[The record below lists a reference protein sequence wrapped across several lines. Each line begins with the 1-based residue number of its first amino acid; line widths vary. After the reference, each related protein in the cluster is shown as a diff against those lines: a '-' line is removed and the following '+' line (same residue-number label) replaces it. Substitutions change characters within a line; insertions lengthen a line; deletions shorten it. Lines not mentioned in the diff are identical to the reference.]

1 MLSDCA
7 TEANLVHWF
16 ITESMNQCTNEQK
29 TFTFHVSRFNLFMT
43 TPPLIKMHGITKHFG
58 AVVANDSADFLLQP
72 GEIHALVGENGA
84 GKSTLMKILYGLYG
98 PNEGEIYFRDELVR
112 INNPRT
118 AIKLGIGM
126 VQQHF
131 TLIPT
136 LTALENIVLA
146 KEPRRFKTL
155 LDTATA
161 HRTITTLAEQLGFH
175 LDLNAK
181 VESLPI
187 GAQQYAE
194 ILKALYHGA
203 EILILDEPTAV
214 LAPQEVAGLFDCLR
228 GLKAEGKSV
237 ILITHKLSE
246 VMAVADTITVMRSG
260 KSIASLP
267 RAKTDTD
274 ELSELMIGKK
284 TFNDIAQHKRVDS
297 PSEPM
302 LYIEGVTLHAENG
315 RALLDGINLDVFEGE
330 ILGIAGVEGNGQ
342 NELIEV
348 LTGLRKS
355 DSGTIT
361 LNNESITNQS
371 PAKIRRKRVVHLP
384 ADRHRHGI
392 SLDNRVDENLILG
405 SHNQSPFCQHG
416 LLRQKAAHQF
426 ADNVIEKYEIRAG
439 GVNFPIRTLSGGN
452 QQKVVVAREL
462 ESDPELIIA
471 AHPTRG
477 LDINAAQFVHQQL
490 INARNRSK
498 GILLISAD
506 LEELLSLSD
515 RIAVMYNG
523 QIAGIL
529 QPSETDEVQLG
540 ALMLG

>member
-1 MLSDCA
+1 MK
-7 TEANLVHWF
+7 N
-16 ITESMNQCTNEQK
+16 
-29 TFTFHVSRFNLFMT
+29 
-43 TPPLIKMHGITKHFG
+43 PPLIKMHGITKRFG
-58 AVVANDSADFLLQP
+58 TVLANDGANFSLRY
-72 GEIHALVGENGA
+72 GEIHAIVGENGA
-84 GKSTLMKILYGLYG
+84 GKSTLMKILYGLYQ
-98 PNEGEIYFRDELVR
+98 PNEGEIYFQDEQVH

-131 TLIPT
+131 TLIPA

-146 KEPRRFKTL
+146 KEPRRFKTF

-161 HRTITTLAEQLGFH
+161 HRAITGLAEQLGFH

-187 GAQQYAE
+187 GGQQYAE

-203 EILILDEPTAV
+203 ETLILDEPTAV
-214 LAPQEVAGLFDCLR
+214 LAPREVDGLFDCLR

-237 ILITHKLSE
+237 ILITHKLGE

-260 KSIASLP
+260 KSVASLP
-267 RAKTDTD
+267 RPETDAAK
-274 ELSELMIGKK
+274 LSELMIGKK
-284 TFNDIAQHKRVDS
+284 TFNSVTTQKKSDK
-297 PSEPM
+297 PSQSM
-302 LYIEGVTLHAENG
+302 LHLEDVTLRAKNG
-315 RALLDGINLDVFEGE
+315 RALLDGIDLDVFAGE
-330 ILGIAGVEGNGQ
+330 IVGIAGVEGNGQ

-361 LNNESITNQS
+361 LNDESIVNRS
-371 PAKIRRKRVVHLP
+371 PAEIRRKRVVHLP

-392 SLDNRVDENLILG
+392 SLNDRVDENLILG
-405 SHNQSPFCQHG
+405 SHNQLPFCRHG
-416 LLRQKAAHQF
+416 LIKQKAAHQF
-426 ADNVIEKYEIRAG
+426 ADDMIEKYEIRAG
-439 GVNFPIRTLSGGN
+439 GVNLPIRTLSGGN

-490 INARNRSK
+490 IDARNRSK

-523 QIAGIL
+523 RITGIL
-529 QPSETDEVQLG
+529 QPSETNESQLG
-540 ALMLG
+540 ELMLG

>member
-1 MLSDCA
+1 MI
-7 TEANLVHWF
+7 N
-16 ITESMNQCTNEQK
+16 
-29 TFTFHVSRFNLFMT
+29 
-43 TPPLIKMHGITKHFG
+43 PPLIRMHGITKRFG
-58 AVVANDSADFLLQP
+58 KVLANDGANFSLQQ
-72 GEIHALVGENGA
+72 GEIHAIVGENGA
-84 GKSTLMKILYGLYG
+84 GKSTLMKILYGLYQ
-98 PNEGEIYFRDELVR
+98 PNEGEIYFWDAPVR
-112 INNPRT
+112 INNSRT
-118 AIKLGIGM
+118 AIQIGIGM

-131 TLIPT
+131 TLIPA
-136 LTALENIVLA
+136 LTALENIILA

-161 HRTITTLAEQLGFH
+161 HHTITGLAEQLGFH
-175 LDLNAK
+175 LDLDAK

-214 LAPQEVAGLFDCLR
+214 LAPQEVAGLFDCLH

-237 ILITHKLSE
+237 VLITHKLSE
-246 VMAVADTITVMRSG
+246 VMAVADTVTVMRSG
-260 KSIASLP
+260 KSVASLP
-267 RAKTDTD
+267 RTGTDST

-284 TFNDIAQHKRVDS
+284 TFNNSTHQSRSDT

-302 LYIEGVTLHAENG
+302 LHLEDVTLRAKNG
-315 RALLDGINLDVFEGE
+315 RALLDGIDLDVFAGE

-355 DSGTIT
+355 ESGTIT
-361 LNNESITNQS
+361 LNNESIVNRS
-371 PAKIRRKRVVHLP
+371 PAEIRRKRVAHLP

-392 SLDNRVDENLILG
+392 SLDDRIDENLILG
-405 SHNQSPFCQHG
+405 SHSQPPFCRHG
-416 LLRQKAAHQF
+416 LLQRKTAHQF
-426 ADNVIEKYEIRAG
+426 TNDVIKKYEIRVG
-439 GVNFPIRTLSGGN
+439 GINLPIRTLSGGN

-477 LDINAAQFVHQQL
+477 LDINAAQFVYQQL
-490 INARNRSK
+490 IDARNRSK
-498 GILLISAD
+498 GILLISVD

-523 QIAGIL
+523 RIAGIL
-529 QPSETDEVQLG
+529 QPSETDEAELG

>member
-1 MLSDCA
+1 MI
-7 TEANLVHWF
+7 N
-16 ITESMNQCTNEQK
+16 
-29 TFTFHVSRFNLFMT
+29 
-43 TPPLIKMHGITKHFG
+43 PPLIRMHGITKRFG
-58 AVVANDSADFLLQP
+58 NVVANDEANFSLQH
-72 GEIHALVGENGA
+72 GEIHAIVGENGA
-84 GKSTLMKILYGLYG
+84 GKSTLMKILYGLYQ
-98 PNEGEIYFRDELVR
+98 PDAGEIYFRAVPVK
-112 INNPRT
+112 IVKPRA
-118 AIKLGIGM
+118 AIQLGIGM

-131 TLIPT
+131 TLIPA

-161 HRTITTLAEQLGFH
+161 HRTITALAQQLGFD
-175 LDLNAK
+175 LDLDAK

-214 LAPQEVAGLFDCLR
+214 LAPQEIAGLFDCLR

-260 KSIASLP
+260 KSVASLP
-267 RAKTDTD
+267 KGGTNIA

-284 TFNDIAQHKRVDS
+284 AFNDITYQKRSDK
-297 PSEPM
+297 PGEPM
-302 LYIEGVTLHAENG
+302 LQIKEVTLHARNR
-315 RALLDGINLDVFEGE
+315 RALLDGIDLDIFAGE
-330 ILGIAGVEGNGQ
+330 IVGIAGVEGNGQ

-361 LNNESITNQS
+361 LNGESIVNRS
-371 PAKIRRKRVVHLP
+371 PAEIRRKRVVHLP

-392 SLDNRVDENLILG
+392 SLDDRVDENLILG
-405 SHNQSPFCQHG
+405 SHNQPQFCDHG
-416 LLRQKAAHQF
+416 LLKRRAAHQF
-426 ADNVIEKYEIRAG
+426 AADVIEKYEIRAG
-439 GVNFPIRTLSGGN
+439 GVDLPIRTLSGGN

-462 ESDPELIIA
+462 ESNPELVIA

-477 LDINAAQFVHQQL
+477 LDINAAQFVHQRL
-490 INARNRSK
+490 IDVRNRGK
-498 GILLISAD
+498 AILLVSAD
-506 LEELLSLSD
+506 LEELLRLSD
-515 RIAVMYNG
+515 RVAVMYNG
-523 QIAGIL
+523 RIAGIL
-529 QPSETDEVQLG
+529 QPSETDEAQLG
-540 ALMLG
+540 ALMLGSPT

>member
-1 MLSDCA
+1 
-7 TEANLVHWF
+7 
-16 ITESMNQCTNEQK
+16 
-29 TFTFHVSRFNLFMT
+29 MT
-43 TPPLIKMHGITKHFG
+43 ISPLIRMHGITKRFG
-58 AVVANDSADFLLQP
+58 TVVANDGANFSLQR
-72 GEIHALVGENGA
+72 GEIHAIVGENGA
-84 GKSTLMKILYGLYG
+84 GKSTLMKILYGLYQ
-98 PNEGEIYFRDELVR
+98 PNEGEIYFRDAPVR

-118 AIKLGIGM
+118 AIQLGIGM

-131 TLIPT
+131 TLIPA
-136 LTALENIVLA
+136 LTALKNIVLA

-155 LDTATA
+155 LDTAEA
-161 HRTITTLAEQLGFH
+161 HRRITALAEQLGFH
-175 LDLNAK
+175 LDLDAK

-203 EILILDEPTAV
+203 EILILDEPTAA
-214 LAPQEVAGLFDCLR
+214 LAPQEISGLFDCLR

-246 VMAVADTITVMRSG
+246 VMAVADTITVMHRG
-260 KSIASLP
+260 KSVASLP
-267 RAKTDTD
+267 RTETDAA
-274 ELSELMIGKK
+274 ELSELMIGRR
-284 TFNDIAQHKRVDS
+284 TFNDITQQNRADS

-302 LYIEGVTLHAENG
+302 LHIEDVTLRAENG

-330 ILGIAGVEGNGQ
+330 IVGIAGVEGNGQ

-348 LTGLRKS
+348 LTGLRQS

-361 LNNESITNQS
+361 LNNQSIANRS
-371 PAKIRRKRVVHLP
+371 PAEIRRKRVVHLP
-384 ADRHRHGI
+384 ADRHRYGI
-392 SLDNRVDENLILG
+392 SLDDRVDENLILG
-405 SHNQSPFCQHG
+405 SHNQPLFCWHG
-416 LLRQKAAHQF
+416 LLQQKAAQRF
-426 ADNVIEKYEIRAG
+426 ADDVIEKYEIRAG
-439 GVNFPIRTLSGGN
+439 GINLPIRTLSGGN

-477 LDINAAQFVHQQL
+477 LDINAAQFVYQQL
-490 INARNRSK
+490 IDARNRSK
-498 GILLISAD
+498 AILLISVD

-523 QIAGIL
+523 RIAGIL
-529 QPSETDEVQLG
+529 QPSETNEAELG

>member
-1 MLSDCA
+1 
-7 TEANLVHWF
+7 
-16 ITESMNQCTNEQK
+16 
-29 TFTFHVSRFNLFMT
+29 MT
-43 TPPLIKMHGITKHFG
+43 TPSIIKMHSITKRFG
-58 AVVANDSADFLLQP
+58 KVVANDRASFCLQP

-84 GKSTLMKILYGLYG
+84 GKSTLMKILYGLYQ
-98 PNEGEIYFRDELVR
+98 PNEGEIYFRDEPVH
-112 INNPRT
+112 IDSPRT

-131 TLIPT
+131 ILIPA
-136 LTALENIVLA
+136 LTVLENIVLA

-155 LDTATA
+155 LDTVTA
-161 HRTITTLAEQLGFH
+161 HRSITALAERLGFQ

-187 GAQQYAE
+187 GGQQYAE

-203 EILILDEPTAV
+203 AILILDEPTAV
-214 LAPQEVAGLFDCLR
+214 LAPQEVAELFNCLR
-228 GLKAEGKSV
+228 GLKTEGKSV

-246 VMAVADTITVMRSG
+246 VMAVADTITVMRNGRSV
-260 KSIASLP
+260 ASLLSTQ
-267 RAKTDTD
+267 TDVA

-284 TFNDIAQHKRVDS
+284 TFNDLQIQKISDKSSH
-297 PSEPM
+297 PM
-302 LYIEGVTLHAENG
+302 LHLEDITLRAKNG
-315 RALLDGINLDVFEGE
+315 RALLDGINLNVFSGE
-330 ILGIAGVEGNGQ
+330 IVGIAGVEGNGQ

-361 LNNESITNQS
+361 LNDKSIANRS
-371 PAKIRRKRVVHLP
+371 PAEIRQKRVVHLP

-392 SLDNRVDENLILG
+392 SLDDRIDENLMLG
-405 SHNQSPFCQHG
+405 SHNQPPFCRYG

-426 ADNVIEKYEIRAG
+426 ADDVIEKYEIRAG
-439 GVNFPIRTLSGGN
+439 SVNLPIRTLSGGN

-462 ESDPELIIA
+462 EGDPELIIA

-490 INARNRSK
+490 IDARNRSK

-506 LEELLSLSD
+506 LEELLNLSD

-523 QIAGIL
+523 RIAGVL
-529 QPSETDEVQLG
+529 RPSETDEAQLG

>member
-1 MLSDCA
+1 MK
-7 TEANLVHWF
+7 N
-16 ITESMNQCTNEQK
+16 
-29 TFTFHVSRFNLFMT
+29 
-43 TPPLIKMHGITKHFG
+43 PPLINMHDITKRFG
-58 AVVANDSADFLLQP
+58 TVLANDGANFSLQH
-72 GEIHALVGENGA
+72 GEIHAIVGENGA
-84 GKSTLMKILYGLYG
+84 GKSTLMKILYGLYQ
-98 PNEGEIYFRDELVR
+98 PNEGEIYFRDAPVQ
-112 INNPRT
+112 INNPRI
-118 AIKLGIGM
+118 AIQLGIGM

-131 TLIPT
+131 TLIPA
-136 LTALENIVLA
+136 LTALENIVLS

-175 LDLNAK
+175 LDLNEK

-187 GAQQYAE
+187 GGQQYAE

-214 LAPQEVAGLFDCLR
+214 LAPQEVDGLFDCLR

-260 KSIASLP
+260 KSVASL
-267 RAKTDTD
+267 AKVGTDIA

-284 TFNDIAQHKRVDS
+284 IFNDATQQRRSDK
-297 PSEPM
+297 PSQPM
-302 LYIEGVTLHAENG
+302 LHLEGVTLRAKNG
-315 RALLDGINLDVFEGE
+315 RALLDGIDLDVFAGE
-330 ILGIAGVEGNGQ
+330 IVGIAGVEGNGQ

-355 DSGTIT
+355 DSGAIM
-361 LNNESITNQS
+361 LNDESIVNRS
-371 PAKIRRKRVVHLP
+371 SAEIRRKRVVHLP

-392 SLDNRVDENLILG
+392 SLNDRVDENLILG
-405 SHNQSPFCQHG
+405 SHNQLPFCRHG
-416 LLRQKAAHQF
+416 LMKQKAAHQF
-426 ADNVIEKYEIRAG
+426 AADVIEKYEIRAG
-439 GVNFPIRTLSGGN
+439 GVNLPIRTLSGGN

-490 INARNRSK
+490 IDARNLSK

-506 LEELLSLSD
+506 LEELLNLCD

-523 QIAGIL
+523 RITGIL
-529 QPSETDEVQLG
+529 QPSETDEAELG
-540 ALMLG
+540 TLMLG

>member
-1 MLSDCA
+1 MK
-7 TEANLVHWF
+7 N
-16 ITESMNQCTNEQK
+16 
-29 TFTFHVSRFNLFMT
+29 
-43 TPPLIKMHGITKHFG
+43 PPLIKMHGITKRF
-58 AVVANDSADFLLQP
+58 ATVLANDGANFSLRH
-72 GEIHALVGENGA
+72 GEIHAIVGENGA
-84 GKSTLMKILYGLYG
+84 GKSTLMKILYGLYQ
-98 PNEGEIYFRDELVR
+98 PNEGEIYFQDEPVN

-118 AIKLGIGM
+118 AIELGIGM

-131 TLIPT
+131 TLIPA

-146 KEPRRFKTL
+146 KEPRRFKAL

-161 HRTITTLAEQLGFH
+161 HRAITGLAEQLGFH

-187 GAQQYAE
+187 GGQQYAE

-214 LAPQEVAGLFDCLR
+214 LAPQEVDGLFDCLH

-260 KSIASLP
+260 KSVASLP
-267 RAKTDTD
+267 KAGTDIA

-284 TFNDIAQHKRVDS
+284 TFSDVTQQRRSDK

-302 LYIEGVTLHAENG
+302 LHLEGVTLRAKNG
-315 RALLDGINLDVFEGE
+315 RALLDGIDLDVFAGE
-330 ILGIAGVEGNGQ
+330 IVGIAGVEGNGQ

-361 LNNESITNQS
+361 LNDEPIANRS
-371 PAKIRRKRVVHLP
+371 PAAIRRKRVVHLP

-392 SLDNRVDENLILG
+392 SLNDRVDENLILG
-405 SHNQSPFCQHG
+405 SHNQPPFCRHG
-416 LLRQKAAHQF
+416 LMKQKAAHQF
-426 ADNVIEKYEIRAG
+426 AADVIEKYEIRAG
-439 GVNFPIRTLSGGN
+439 GVNLPIRTLSGGN

-490 INARNRSK
+490 IDARNLSK

-515 RIAVMYNG
+515 RIAVMYNAR
-523 QIAGIL
+523 ITGIL
-529 QPSETDEVQLG
+529 QPSETDEAKLG
-540 ALMLG
+540 TLMLG

>member
-1 MLSDCA
+1 
-7 TEANLVHWF
+7 
-16 ITESMNQCTNEQK
+16 
-29 TFTFHVSRFNLFMT
+29 MT
-43 TPPLIKMHGITKHFG
+43 TAPLIKMYGITKRFG
-58 AVVANDSADFLLQP
+58 KVVANDRVNFLLQG

-84 GKSTLMKILYGLYG
+84 GKSTLMKILYGLYQ
-98 PNEGEIYFRDELVR
+98 PSDGEIYFRDELVR
-112 INNPRT
+112 IDNPRI
-118 AIKLGIGM
+118 AIQLGIGM

-131 TLIPT
+131 TLIPA

-155 LDTATA
+155 LDTVAA
-161 HRTITTLAEQLGFH
+161 HRTITTLAEQLGFY

-194 ILKALYHGA
+194 ILKALYHEA
-203 EILILDEPTAV
+203 ELLILDEPTAV
-214 LAPQEVAGLFDCLR
+214 LAPQEVTGLFNCLR

-246 VMAVADTITVMRSG
+246 VIAVADTITVMRNG
-260 KSIASLP
+260 KSVASLP
-267 RAKTDTD
+267 RVGTDAA
-274 ELSELMIGKK
+274 ELSELMIGTK
-284 TFNDIAQHKRVDS
+284 TFNDLKTQKRSDK
-297 PSEPM
+297 PSQPM
-302 LYIEGVTLHAENG
+302 LHLEDVTLRAKNG
-315 RALLDGINLDVFEGE
+315 RALLDGIGLDIFAGE
-330 ILGIAGVEGNGQ
+330 IVGIAGVEGNGQ
-342 NELIEV
+342 SELIEV

-361 LNNESITNQS
+361 LNDESIANRS
-371 PAKIRRKRVVHLP
+371 PTEIRRKGVAHLP

-392 SLDNRVDENLILG
+392 SLDDRVDENLILG
-405 SHNQSPFCQHG
+405 SHNQPPFCRYG
-416 LLRQKAAHQF
+416 LLRRKVAHHF

-439 GVNFPIRTLSGGN
+439 GINLPIRSLSGGN

-462 ESDPELIIA
+462 ESNPELIIA

-477 LDINAAQFVHQQL
+477 LDINAARFVHQQL
-490 INARNRSK
+490 IDARNRSK
-498 GILLISAD
+498 AILLISAD

-523 QIAGIL
+523 RIAGIL
-529 QPSETDEVQLG
+529 RPSETDEAQLG

>member
-1 MLSDCA
+1 
-7 TEANLVHWF
+7 
-16 ITESMNQCTNEQK
+16 
-29 TFTFHVSRFNLFMT
+29 MT
-43 TPPLIKMHGITKHFG
+43 SPPLIKMHGITKRFG
-58 AVVANDSADFLLQP
+58 RVVANDCVNFSLQR
-72 GEIHALVGENGA
+72 GEIHAIVGENGA
-84 GKSTLMKILYGLYG
+84 GKSTLMKILYGLYQ
-98 PNEGEIYFRDELVR
+98 PSEGEIYFRDELVR
-112 INNPRT
+112 IDNPRT

-131 TLIPT
+131 TLIPA

-146 KEPRRFKTL
+146 KEPRRFKAI
-155 LDTATA
+155 LDSATA
-161 HRTITTLAEQLGFH
+161 YCTIAGLAEQLGFH

-194 ILKALYHGA
+194 ILKSLYHGA

-228 GLKAEGKSV
+228 GLKAEGRSV

-246 VMAVADTITVMRSG
+246 VMAVADAITVMRSG
-260 KSIASLP
+260 KSVASL
-267 RAKTDTD
+267 AKTGTD
-274 ELSELMIGKK
+274 IAELSELMIGKK
-284 TFNDIAQHKRVDS
+284 TFNDVTQQRRSDK
-297 PSEPM
+297 PSQPM
-302 LYIEGVTLHAENG
+302 LHLEGVTLRAKNG
-315 RALLDGINLDVFEGE
+315 RALLDGISLDVFAGE
-330 ILGIAGVEGNGQ
+330 IVGIAGVEGNGQ

-361 LNNESITNQS
+361 LNDESIVNRS
-371 PAKIRRKRVVHLP
+371 PAEIRRKRVVHLP

-392 SLDNRVDENLILG
+392 SLNDRVDENLILG
-405 SHNQSPFCQHG
+405 SHNQLPFCRHG
-416 LLRQKAAHQF
+416 LMKQKAAHQF
-426 ADNVIEKYEIRAG
+426 AADVIEKYEIRAG
-439 GVNFPIRTLSGGN
+439 GVNLPIRTLSGGN

-490 INARNRSK
+490 IDARNRSK
-498 GILLISAD
+498 AILLISAD

-523 QIAGIL
+523 RIASTL
-529 QPSETDEVQLG
+529 QPLETNEAELG
-540 ALMLG
+540 ALMLGDSM

>member
-1 MLSDCA
+1 M
-7 TEANLVHWF
+7 
-16 ITESMNQCTNEQK
+16 TN
-29 TFTFHVSRFNLFMT
+29 
-43 TPPLIKMHGITKHFG
+43 PPLIKMHGITKRFG
-58 AVVANDSADFLLQP
+58 KIVANDEANFSLQG
-72 GEIHALVGENGA
+72 GEIHAIVGENGA
-84 GKSTLMKILYGLYG
+84 GKSTLMKILYGLYQ
-98 PNEGEIYFRDELVR
+98 PNEGEISFRDAPVQ
-112 INNPRT
+112 ISNPRA
-118 AIKLGIGM
+118 AIQLGIGM

-131 TLIPT
+131 TLIPA

-146 KEPRRFKTL
+146 KEPRRFKAL
-155 LDTATA
+155 FDTMTA
-161 HRTITTLAEQLGFH
+161 HRTMTALSEQLGFH
-175 LDLNAK
+175 LDLHAK

-187 GAQQYAE
+187 GAQQYSE

-214 LAPQEVAGLFDCLR
+214 LAPQEIAGLFDCLR
-228 GLKAEGKSV
+228 GLRAEGKSV

-260 KSIASLP
+260 KSVASLP
-267 RAKTDTD
+267 RTGTDVA

-284 TFNDIAQHKRVDS
+284 TFNGVTHQRRSDKL
-297 PSEPM
+297 SEPM
-302 LYIEGVTLHAENG
+302 LHMEDVTLHAKNR
-315 RALLDGINLDVFEGE
+315 RALLDRIDLDVFAGE
-330 ILGIAGVEGNGQ
+330 IVGIAGVEGNGQ
-342 NELIEV
+342 HELIEV

-355 DSGTIT
+355 DSGMIT
-361 LNNESITNQS
+361 LNGESIVNRS
-371 PAKIRRKRVVHLP
+371 PSEIRRKRVAHLP

-392 SLDNRVDENLILG
+392 SLEDRVDENLILG
-405 SHNQSPFCQHG
+405 NHNQTPFCQKG
-416 LLRQKAAHQF
+416 LLKRKAAHQF
-426 ADNVIEKYEIRAG
+426 AGEVIEKYEIRAG
-439 GVNFPIRTLSGGN
+439 GVDLPIRTLSGGN

-477 LDINAAQFVHQQL
+477 LDISAAQFVHQQL
-490 INARNRSK
+490 IDARNRSK

-529 QPSETDEVQLG
+529 QPSQTNEAQLG
-540 ALMLG
+540 ALMLGDSV

>member
-1 MLSDCA
+1 MI
-7 TEANLVHWF
+7 N
-16 ITESMNQCTNEQK
+16 
-29 TFTFHVSRFNLFMT
+29 
-43 TPPLIKMHGITKHFG
+43 PPLIKMQGITKRFG
-58 AVVANDSADFLLQP
+58 KVVANDGANFSLAH
-72 GEIHALVGENGA
+72 GEIHAIVGENGA
-84 GKSTLMKILYGLYG
+84 GKSTLMKILYGLYQ
-98 PNEGEIYFRDELVR
+98 PNEGEIYSRDRWVQ
-112 INNPRT
+112 ISNPRA
-118 AIKLGIGM
+118 AIQLGIGM

-131 TLIPT
+131 TLIPA

-155 LDTATA
+155 LDTAKA
-161 HRTITTLAEQLGFH
+161 HRTITALAQQLGFD
-175 LDLNAK
+175 LDLHAK
-181 VESLPI
+181 AESLPI

-214 LAPQEVAGLFDCLR
+214 LAPQEIAGLFDCLR

-260 KSIASLP
+260 KSVASLP
-267 RAKTDTD
+267 SAETDVA

-284 TFNDIAQHKRVDS
+284 TFADITHQKRTDK

-302 LYIEGVTLHAENG
+302 LHLKDITLRAKNG
-315 RALLDGINLDVFEGE
+315 RALLDGISLDVFAGE
-330 ILGIAGVEGNGQ
+330 IVGIAGVEGNGQ
-342 NELIEV
+342 SELIEV
-348 LTGLRKS
+348 LTGLRKV
-355 DSGTIT
+355 DTGIIT
-361 LNNESITNQS
+361 LNNESIVNRS
-371 PAKIRRKRVVHLP
+371 PVEIRRKRVVHLP

-392 SLDNRVDENLILG
+392 SLDDRVDENLILG
-405 SHNQSPFCQHG
+405 NHNQTPFCQNG
-416 LLRQKAAHQF
+416 LLKRKAAHQF
-426 ADNVIEKYEIRAG
+426 ADDVIEKYAIRTG
-439 GVNFPIRTLSGGN
+439 GVDLPIRTLSGGN

-490 INARNRSK
+490 IDARNRSK
-498 GILLISAD
+498 AILLVSAD

-523 QIAGIL
+523 QIVGVL
-529 QPSETDEVQLG
+529 QPLHTNEAQLG
-540 ALMLG
+540 ALMLGDSG

>member
-1 MLSDCA
+1 
-7 TEANLVHWF
+7 
-16 ITESMNQCTNEQK
+16 
-29 TFTFHVSRFNLFMT
+29 
-43 TPPLIKMHGITKHFG
+43 MHSITKRFG
-58 AVVANDSADFLLQP
+58 TVVANDRAHFSLQP
-72 GEIHALVGENGA
+72 GEIHAIVGENGA
-84 GKSTLMKILYGLYG
+84 GKSTLMKILYGLYE
-98 PNEGEIYFRDELVR
+98 PNEGEIYCRDEPVH

-131 TLIPT
+131 TLIPA

-155 LDTATA
+155 LDTAAA
-161 HRTITTLAEQLGFH
+161 HRTITALAEQLGFH
-175 LDLNAK
+175 LDLNAR
-181 VESLPI
+181 VQSLPI

-214 LAPQEVAGLFDCLR
+214 LAPQEISGLFDCLR

-260 KSIASLP
+260 KSVASLP
-267 RAKTDTD
+267 KAQTDAA

-284 TFNDIAQHKRVDS
+284 TFAGGTTQEKSDTS
-297 PSEPM
+297 SEPM
-302 LYIEGVTLHAENG
+302 LHLRDVTLRAKNG
-315 RALLDGINLDVFEGE
+315 RPLLDGISLDVFAGE
-330 ILGIAGVEGNGQ
+330 IVGIAGVEGNGQ
-342 NELIEV
+342 SELIEV

-361 LNNESITNQS
+361 LNDQSIANQS
-371 PAKIRRKRVVHLP
+371 PAEIRRKRVVHLP

-392 SLDNRVDENLILG
+392 SLDDRVDENLILG
-405 SHNQSPFCQHG
+405 SHNQPPFCQHG

-439 GVNFPIRTLSGGN
+439 GVNLPIRTLSGGN

-490 INARNRSK
+490 IDARNRSK
-498 GILLISAD
+498 AILLISAD

-523 QIAGIL
+523 RITGIL
-529 QPSETDEVQLG
+529 QPSEIDESQLG
-540 ALMLG
+540 ELMLG

>member
-1 MLSDCA
+1 M
-7 TEANLVHWF
+7 
-16 ITESMNQCTNEQK
+16 TN
-29 TFTFHVSRFNLFMT
+29 
-43 TPPLIKMHGITKHFG
+43 PPLITMHGITKRFG
-58 AVVANDSADFLLQP
+58 VVVANDRADFSLQG
-72 GEIHALVGENGA
+72 GEIHAIVGENGA
-84 GKSTLMKILYGLYG
+84 GKSTLMKILYGLHQ
-98 PNEGEIYFRDELVR
+98 PNDGEIYFRDELVR
-112 INNPRT
+112 IDNPRI
-118 AIKLGIGM
+118 AVQLGIGM

-131 TLIPT
+131 TLIPA

-161 HRTITTLAEQLGFH
+161 HRTITALAEQLGFH
-175 LDLNAK
+175 FDLNAK

-187 GAQQYAE
+187 GVQQYAE

-214 LAPQEVAGLFDCLR
+214 LAPQEVTGLFDCLR

-246 VMAVADTITVMRSG
+246 VMAVADTITVMRNG
-260 KSIASLP
+260 KSVASLP
-267 RAKTDTD
+267 RTETDSA

-284 TFNDIAQHKRVDS
+284 TSNDLKTQKRADK
-297 PSEPM
+297 PSQSM
-302 LYIEGVTLHAENG
+302 LHLEAITLLAKNG
-315 RALLDGINLDVFEGE
+315 RALLDGVNLDVFAGE
-330 ILGIAGVEGNGQ
+330 IVGIAGVEGNGQ
-342 NELIEV
+342 SELIEV
-348 LTGLRKS
+348 LTGLRKC

-361 LNNESITNQS
+361 LSDESIANQS
-371 PAKIRRKRVVHLP
+371 SAEIRRKGVVHLP

-392 SLDNRVDENLILG
+392 SLDDRVDENLILG
-405 SHNQSPFCQHG
+405 SHNQPPFCQHG
-416 LLRQKAAHQF
+416 LLKRKVAHQV
-426 ADNVIEKYEIRAG
+426 ADNAIEKYEIRVG
-439 GVNFPIRTLSGGN
+439 DVDLPIRTLSGGN

-498 GILLISAD
+498 AILLISAD

-523 QIAGIL
+523 RIAGIL
-529 QPSETDEVQLG
+529 RPSETDEVQLG

>member
-1 MLSDCA
+1 
-7 TEANLVHWF
+7 
-16 ITESMNQCTNEQK
+16 
-29 TFTFHVSRFNLFMT
+29 MT
-43 TPPLIKMHGITKHFG
+43 SPPLLKMHGITKRFG
-58 AVVANDSADFLLQP
+58 VVVANDRTDFSLQG
-72 GEIHALVGENGA
+72 GEIHAIIGENGA
-84 GKSTLMKILYGLYG
+84 GKSTLMKILYGLYQ
-98 PNEGEIYFRDELVR
+98 PNGGEIYLRDELVR
-112 INNPRT
+112 TDSPRT

-131 TLIPT
+131 TLIPA

-161 HRTITTLAEQLGFH
+161 HRSITALAEQLGFH

-214 LAPQEVAGLFDCLR
+214 LAPQGISGLFDCLR

-260 KSIASLP
+260 KSVASLP
-267 RAKTDTD
+267 KVQTDIA
-274 ELSELMIGKK
+274 ELSELMIGKGIFK
-284 TFNDIAQHKRVDS
+284 GVTTQKRSDKL
-297 PSEPM
+297 SEPM
-302 LYIEGVTLHAENG
+302 LHLGDVTLRAKNG
-315 RALLDGINLDVFEGE
+315 RLLLDGISLDIFAGE
-330 ILGIAGVEGNGQ
+330 IVGIAGVEGNGQ

-348 LTGLRKS
+348 VTGLQKR

-361 LNNESITNQS
+361 LNGESIANRS
-371 PAKIRRKRVVHLP
+371 PAEIRRKGVVHLP

-392 SLDNRVDENLILG
+392 SLDDRVDENLMLG
-405 SHNQSPFCQHG
+405 SHNRPPFCRHG
-416 LLRQKAAHQF
+416 LLKRNAAREF
-426 ADNVIEKYEIRAG
+426 ADNAIEKYEIRAG
-439 GVNFPIRTLSGGN
+439 GVSLPIRTLSGGN

-462 ESDPELIIA
+462 ESAPELIIA

-477 LDINAAQFVHQQL
+477 LDINAGQFVHQQL
-490 INARNRSK
+490 IHARNRSK
-498 GILLISAD
+498 AILLISAD
-506 LEELLSLSD
+506 LEELLTLSD

-523 QIAGIL
+523 KIVGIL
-529 QPSETDEVQLG
+529 QPSVTDEAELG
-540 ALMLG
+540 ALMLGGSI

>member
-1 MLSDCA
+1 MI
-7 TEANLVHWF
+7 N
-16 ITESMNQCTNEQK
+16 
-29 TFTFHVSRFNLFMT
+29 
-43 TPPLIKMHGITKHFG
+43 PPLITMHGITRRFG
-58 AVVANDSADFLLQP
+58 RILANDQADFSLQG
-72 GEIHALVGENGA
+72 GEIHAIVGENGA
-84 GKSTLMKILYGLYG
+84 GKSTLMKILYGLYQ
-98 PNEGEIYFRDELVR
+98 PNEGEIYFRDAPVQ

-118 AIKLGIGM
+118 AIQLGIGM

-131 TLIPT
+131 TLIPA

-161 HRTITTLAEQLGFH
+161 HRTITALAEQLGFH

-246 VMAVADTITVMRSG
+246 VMAVADTITVMRNGRSVT
-260 KSIASLP
+260 SLP
-267 RAKTDTD
+267 RTETDPA

-284 TFNDIAQHKRVDS
+284 TFNDITPTQRSDK

-302 LYIEGVTLHAENG
+302 LHLEAVTLRAKNG
-315 RALLDGINLDVFEGE
+315 RALLDGIDLDVFAGE
-330 ILGIAGVEGNGQ
+330 IVGIAGVEGNGQ
-342 NELIEV
+342 NELIEI

-355 DSGTIT
+355 DSGAIMF
-361 LNNESITNQS
+361 NDEPIANRS
-371 PAKIRRKRVVHLP
+371 PAEIRQKRVAHLP

-392 SLDNRVDENLILG
+392 SLNDRVDENLILG
-405 SHNQSPFCQHG
+405 SHNQPPFCQHG
-416 LLRQKAAHQF
+416 LLRQKAYHQF
-426 ADNVIEKYEIRAG
+426 ADHAIEKYEIRAG
-439 GVNFPIRTLSGGN
+439 GVNLPIRTLSGGN

-477 LDINAAQFVHQQL
+477 LDINARRFVRQQL
-490 INARNRSK
+490 IDARNRSK
-498 GILLISAD
+498 AILLISAD
-506 LEELLSLSD
+506 LEELLNLSD

-523 QIAGIL
+523 QITGIL
-529 QPSETDEVQLG
+529 QPSETNESQLG
-540 ALMLG
+540 ELMLG

>member
-1 MLSDCA
+1 M
-7 TEANLVHWF
+7 
-16 ITESMNQCTNEQK
+16 TN
-29 TFTFHVSRFNLFMT
+29 
-43 TPPLIKMHGITKHFG
+43 PPLIKMHGITKRFG
-58 AVVANDSADFLLQP
+58 DVVANDRADFSLQG
-72 GEIHALVGENGA
+72 GEIHAIVGENGA
-84 GKSTLMKILYGLYG
+84 GKSTLMKILYGLYQ
-98 PNEGEIYFRDELVR
+98 PNEGEIYFQDAPVR
-112 INNPRT
+112 IDTPRT

-131 TLIPT
+131 TLIPA

-146 KEPRRFKTL
+146 KEPRRFKAF
-155 LDTATA
+155 LDTMTA
-161 HRTITTLAEQLGFH
+161 HRTITGLAEQLGFH
-175 LDLNAK
+175 LDLSTKA
-181 VESLPI
+181 ESLPI

-194 ILKALYHGA
+194 ILKALHHGA

-214 LAPQEVAGLFDCLR
+214 LTPQEVAGLFDCLR

-246 VMAVADTITVMRSG
+246 VMAAADTITVMRRG
-260 KSIASLP
+260 KSVASLP
-267 RAKTDTD
+267 KVRTDAA

-284 TFNDIAQHKRVDS
+284 NFNDVTTQKRPDK
-297 PSEPM
+297 PSRPM
-302 LYIEGVTLHAENG
+302 LHLGDVTLRAKNG
-315 RALLDGINLDVFEGE
+315 RAVLDGITLNVFAGE
-330 ILGIAGVEGNGQ
+330 IVGVAGVEGNGQ
-342 NELIEV
+342 GELIEV

-361 LNNESITNQS
+361 LNGESIANRS
-371 PAKIRRKRVVHLP
+371 PAEIRRKRVVHLP

-405 SHNQSPFCQHG
+405 SHNRPPFCQYG
-416 LLRQKAAHQF
+416 LLKRKAAHQF
-426 ADNVIEKYEIRAG
+426 ADEVIEKYEIRAG
-439 GVNFPIRTLSGGN
+439 GVDLPIRTLSGGN

-490 INARNRSK
+490 IHARNRSK
-498 GILLISAD
+498 AILLISAD

-523 QIAGIL
+523 QIVGIL
-529 QPSETDEVQLG
+529 QPSETDESQLG

>member
-1 MLSDCA
+1 MI
-7 TEANLVHWF
+7 N
-16 ITESMNQCTNEQK
+16 
-29 TFTFHVSRFNLFMT
+29 
-43 TPPLIKMHGITKHFG
+43 PPLIKMHGITKRFG
-58 AVVANDSADFLLQP
+58 TVLANDGANFSLRH
-72 GEIHALVGENGA
+72 GEIHAIVGENGA
-84 GKSTLMKILYGLYG
+84 GKSTLMKILYGLYQ
-98 PNEGEIYFRDELVR
+98 PNEGEVYFKDEPVH

-131 TLIPT
+131 TLIPA

-155 LDTATA
+155 LDTTTA
-161 HRTITTLAEQLGFH
+161 HRTITGLVEQLGFH

-187 GAQQYAE
+187 GGQQYAE

-203 EILILDEPTAV
+203 ELLILDEPTAV
-214 LAPQEVAGLFDCLR
+214 LAPQEVDGLFNCLR

-260 KSIASLP
+260 KSVASL
-267 RAKTDTD
+267 AKVGTDIA

-284 TFNDIAQHKRVDS
+284 TFNDVTQQRRSDK
-297 PSEPM
+297 PSQPM
-302 LYIEGVTLHAENG
+302 LHLEGVTLRAKNG
-315 RALLDGINLDVFEGE
+315 RALLDGIGLDVFAGE
-330 ILGIAGVEGNGQ
+330 IVGIAGVEGNGQ

-361 LNNESITNQS
+361 LNDEPIVNRS
-371 PAKIRRKRVVHLP
+371 PADIRRKRVVHLP

-392 SLDNRVDENLILG
+392 SLNDRVDENLILG
-405 SHNQSPFCQHG
+405 SHNQLPFCRHG
-416 LLRQKAAHQF
+416 LMKQKAAHQF
-426 ADNVIEKYEIRAG
+426 AADVIEKYEIRAG
-439 GVNFPIRTLSGGN
+439 GVNLPIRTLSGGN

-490 INARNRSK
+490 IDARNLSK

-523 QIAGIL
+523 RITGIL
-529 QPSETDEVQLG
+529 QPSETNEAELG
-540 ALMLG
+540 TLMLG